1 MSIIETMIDFNQ
13 LSTPWFNPIPKQCG
27 YDQLQFE
34 YSKETYQ
41 NKQIEKNIHF
51 IWIGSLVKEKY
62 ARALLECRR
71 INRDYA
77 IFFWID
83 DHTLNNNIKLLLQI
97 YDIEIKH
104 IHEIQDD
111 YILHQLS
118 KFDNYG
124 YKADIL
130 RMHIVYEYG
139 GIYTDI
145 DSIWLKPFD
154 ENFHY
159 DFITYR
165 NDIECKNIGNPLFG
179 FSKKSIILAD
189 VIRNLEKSID
199 CIMKIQDFSKIRSHI
214 PIMTGGDLFCKVL
227 MDNQYD
233 SFHYIHQKWCVIGGP
248 HEKLYSDYSKTG
260 KSYCYQTFDNNW
272 SR

>member
-1 MSIIETMIDFNQ
+1 MSIIEKTIDFNQ
-13 LSTPWFNPIPKQCG
+13 LTKPWFHPIPKQCG

-62 ARALLECRR
+62 VRTLLECKR
-71 INRDYA
+71 INTDYT

-83 DHTLNNNIKLLLQI
+83 HHTLNDDITILLKTHGIVIKQI
-97 YDIEIKH
+97 EM
-104 IHEIQDD
+104 QD
-111 YILHQLS
+111 YILRQYN

-130 RMHIVYEYG
+130 RLQIVYEYG

-145 DSIWLKPFD
+145 DSVWLKPFD

-165 NDIECKNIGNPLFG
+165 IDHECKAIGNPLFG

-199 CIMKIQDFSKIRSHI
+199 CIMKIRDFSTIRNHI

-248 HEKLYSDYSKTG
+248 HENIYSDYSKTG